1 MKFPESWL
9 REWVNPSMST
19 EELAHQLTMLGHEVD
34 AVDAEGAGLDGVVVA
49 DVLEVARHPDADRL
63 SVCRIDAGDG
73 NEPIDVVCGA
83 PNVVAGMKAALA
95 VPGVKLPNGV
105 KLRKTK
111 IRGVVSNGM
120 LCSAVELG
128 LGEESD
134 GILELPTDAPVG
146 EPLAKFLQ
154 LPDAIIDVNLTP
166 NRGDC
171 FSVLGM
177 AREVAALTGAAL
189 KPAGLASPKET
200 SVESVAVA
208 LPEPDGC
215 PVFAGQVVSGI
226 DPQARSPL
234 WMVERLRRSGL
245 RAIHPV
251 VDITNYVMLELGQP
265 LHAYDKALLRGTVR
279 PVRAAGG
286 ETLDLLDGK
295 SIEATAGTMLVTDDS
310 GPIGLAGI
318 MGGESTAVSPT
329 TTDVFFEAA
338 WWPPEVMA
346 GKARSYGMHTDAS
359 LRFERGVDPTGQ
371 GRAVARATELLLAIA
386 GGTAGPLNV
395 VQDEGYVP
403 KRGAVELRA
412 ARLARL
418 LGVEIDAERVDRI
431 LADLGLDAT
440 RTADGWSVVPPAY
453 RFDIAIEVDL
463 IEEVARIHGYDSVP
477 EATGT
482 AALPLAAPSSARVGD
497 TAVADLLIARDYQEV
512 ITYSFVDPGDDAAVS
527 GATSKLALSNP
538 ISTEMAVMRSS
549 LWVGMLQAASGNL
562 SRQQDR
568 VRLFEV
574 GKTFHG
580 TLSAPTEIVRVAGLV
595 AGPAWPEQW
604 GAPSRSADFFDIK
617 SDVVALLESAGAHVR
632 VDVAEGAHPALQPGQ
647 SAVVRRD
654 GQDVGFIGKLH
665 PQIARRFDIKPSVYL
680 FEIDLDRALATRT
693 PAAESVSRYPAIRRD
708 IAVLVREEV
717 TAGDLVAALE
727 AAAPGLIRA
736 VRIFD
741 VYQGKGIEAGL
752 KSVAIG
758 LILQETSRTLTDEDA
773 DAAQAA
779 AVQKLHEEF
788 AAVLRD

>member
-9 REWVNPSMST
+9 REWVNPSMTT

-34 AVDAEGAGLDGVVVA
+34 AVDVEGDGLDGVVVA

-63 SVCRIDAGDG
+63 SVCRVDAGDG
-73 NEPIDVVCGA
+73 GAPVDVVCGA

-105 KLRKTK
+105 KLRKSK

-134 GILELPTDAPVG
+134 GILELPADAPVG
-146 EPLAKFLQ
+146 ESLAAYLQ

-171 FSVLGM
+171 FSVLGI
-177 AREVAALTGAAL
+177 AREVAALTGTAVKSAD
-189 KPAGLASPKET
+189 LASPKVT
-200 SVESVAVA
+200 SGEAVTVE

-226 DPQARSPL
+226 DPSARSPL
-234 WMVERLRRSGL
+234 WMVERLRRCGL

-265 LHAYDKALLRGTVR
+265 LHAYDRSLLRGTIR

-286 ETLDLLDGK
+286 EKLELLDGK
-295 SIEATAGTMLVTDDS
+295 TVTAAAGTMLVTDES
-310 GPIGLAGI
+310 GPVGLAGI
-318 MGGESTAVSPT
+318 MGGQSTAVSDD

-371 GRAVARATELLLAIA
+371 GRAVARATELLLEIA

-395 VQDEGYVP
+395 VRDEAHVP
-403 KRGAVELRA
+403 TRSGVKLRA
-412 ARLARL
+412 ARLTRL
-418 LGVEIDAERVDRI
+418 LGVEVDADRVDSI
-431 LADLGLDAT
+431 LAGLGLDAT

-477 EATGT
+477 EATGG
-482 AALPLAAPSSARVGD
+482 AALPLVAPSAARVGD
-497 TAVADLLIARDYQEV
+497 AAVADLLIARDYQEV

-527 GATSKLALSNP
+527 GATSALELSNP

-568 VRLFEV
+568 VRMFEI
-574 GKTFHG
+574 GKSFHG
-580 TLSAPTEIVRVAGLV
+580 TLDAPDEVVRVAGLV

-604 GAPSRSADFFDIK
+604 GAGSRAVDFFDIK

-632 VDVAEGAHPALQPGQ
+632 PAFVAAEHPALQPGQ
-647 SAVVRRD
+647 CAVVRRD
-654 GQDVGFIGKLH
+654 GQDVGVLGKLH
-665 PQIARRFDIKPSVYL
+665 PQVARRFDIKPSVFL
-680 FEIDLDRALATRT
+680 FELDLEAALATRT
-693 PAAESVSRYPAIRRD
+693 PVAETVSRFPAIRRD
-708 IAVLVREEV
+708 IAVLVREDV

-727 AAAPGLIRA
+727 AAAPALIRG